1 MGEIYF
7 EKAHKWCKMNYAN
20 IKFNDIANGIG
31 VRTSLFVSGCR
42 NCCEDCFNKETWNFN
57 FGEPYTAKIEEQILK
72 SLAPSYVSG
81 LTVLGGEPLEKEN
94 QSAVLGLIKRVKAEY
109 PNKTVWIFSGFTY
122 DEIMGESR
130 ISSPLAREIL
140 SLADVLVDGRFE
152 RDKKNIALKFRGSEN
167 QRIIDLKQTNASKSV
182 VLWEE

>member
-57 FGEPYTAKIEEQILK
+57 FGEPYTEQIEEQILK
-72 SLAPSYVSG
+72 ITRVPLPKK
-81 LTVLGGEPLEKEN
+81 LTL
-94 QSAVLGLIKRVKAEY
+94 
-109 PNKTVWIFSGFTY
+109 
-122 DEIMGESR
+122 
-130 ISSPLAREIL
+130 
-140 SLADVLVDGRFE
+140 
-152 RDKKNIALKFRGSEN
+152 KN
-167 QRIIDLKQTNASKSV
+167 
-182 VLWEE
+182 